1 MSNAEMQPNATKLPR
16 PALTVLQILP
26 ELNGGGVERGTLE
39 IAEALVR
46 ACHRSLVV
54 SAGGR
59 MVAELER
66 AGSTHITLP
75 IAKKSP
81 FTFLQAFALRKLLL
95 REHVDVVHIRSRLP
109 GWLAVLALKMLPA
122 AQRPHLV
129 STVHGLYSVNRYSAV
144 MTRGE
149 VVIAVSETVRRYIAE
164 NYPDVPAARVKLIYR
179 GIDPQAFPRDFQPST
194 EWLDAWRSEYPQ
206 LQGKRVLCL
215 PGRITRLKGHDAFID
230 LIKSLRDRGHD
241 IAGLIVG
248 GEDPRRA
255 QYAQEMRDKVQALGL
270 AEAVIFTGHRRDVR
284 EIYTQADLVL
294 SLSSKPESFG
304 RTVLETLALGRPVA
318 GWDHGGVGEILSA
331 LFPAG
336 KVPLNDRAQ
345 LLARVEA
352 LLHTP
357 EPPLANDR
365 FLLANMC
372 AETLAIYRQLSDQY

>member
-1 MSNAEMQPNATKLPR
+1 MSTTVNPR
-16 PALTVLQILP
+16 TPEPALTVLQILP

-46 ACHRSLVV
+46 AGHRSLVV

-66 AGSTHITLP
+66 GGSTHVSLP
-75 IAKKSP
+75 VAKKSP

-95 REHVDVVHIRSRLP
+95 RERVDVVHIRSRLP
-109 GWLAVLALKMLPA
+109 GWVAVLALKMLPA
-122 AQRPHLV
+122 ARRPHLV
-129 STVHGLYSVNRYSAV
+129 STVHGLYSVNAYSAV

-149 VVIAVSETVRRYIAE
+149 IVIAVSETVRRYIAD
-164 NYPDVPAARVKLIYR
+164 NYPQVPAARVKLIYR
-179 GIDPQAFPRDFQPST
+179 GIDPQAFPYGFQPST
-194 EWLDAWRSEYPQ
+194 QWLDAWRHEYPQ

-230 LIKSLRDRGHD
+230 LIKALRDRGQD
-241 IAGLIVG
+241 VVGLIVG

-255 QYAQEMRDKVQALGL
+255 QYAEEMRSKVRALKL
-270 AEAVIFTGHRRDVR
+270 DDAVIFTGHRRDVR

-318 GWDHGGVGEILSA
+318 GWDHGGVGEILTA

-336 KVPLNDRAQ
+336 RVPLNDHAQ
-345 LLARVEA
+345 LLSRVET

-357 EPPLANDR
+357 EQPRGNDR
-365 FLLANMC
+365 FLLADMC
-372 AETLAIYRQLSDQY
+372 AETLAVYRQPAASR